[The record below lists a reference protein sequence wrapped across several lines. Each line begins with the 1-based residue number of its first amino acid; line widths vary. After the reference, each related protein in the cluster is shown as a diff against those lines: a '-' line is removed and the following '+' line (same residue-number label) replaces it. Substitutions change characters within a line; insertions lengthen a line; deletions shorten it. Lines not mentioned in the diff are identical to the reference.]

1 MQKNKFS
8 SVADRRWQHRYER
21 VQQRKERD
29 KCRKE
34 LNEEYDFGELARE
47 AHHLYLH
54 DIDIHH
60 LVSSLT
66 FTATTISDWQNTTTI
81 QEPSVKLYC
90 QLQDE
95 SELDAGDIS
104 ALDLFLGEFLTPEV
118 YFQKQ

>member
-1 MQKNKFS
+1 MQKNRFS
-8 SVADRRWQHRYER
+8 SVADRRWQRRYER

-34 LNEEYDFGELARE
+34 LSEEYDFGELARE
-47 AHHLYLH
+47 AHPLYLY

-66 FTATTISDWQNTTTI
+66 FTATTISDWQNTTTN
-81 QEPSVKLYC
+81 QKPFVELYC

-95 SELDAGDIS
+95 SELDAGDNS
-104 ALDLFLGEFLTPEV
+104 ALDSFLDRFLTSEA